1 MTHTLAKELA
11 KYGIRVN
18 AVAPGFIETEMMN
31 GIPEELQKSILRLFP
46 KRDSAQFRMSQMS
59 SDSFAVMIFIYDR
72 SGACA

>member
-59 SDSFAVMIFIYDR
+59 LDSFAVTIFHI
-72 SGACA
+72 